1 MIKQFKY
8 ILFFLIFISC
18 KTNSDNIKVNSVKI
32 NYNILYN
39 GENYFKEA
47 LTILKDNYSSN
58 YWDII
63 PLIEEMEYSRDEN
76 IIPTKNFEKAE
87 EKAIKAIQK
96 SKNNQIKILDRAYLL
111 LGKSRFYD
119 QRYIASLQAYSL
131 N

>member
-63 PLIEEMEYSRDEN
+63 PLVEEMEYSRDEN

-96 SKNNQIKILDRAYLL
+96 SKK
-111 LGKSRFYD
+111 KS
-119 QRYIASLQAYSL
+119 